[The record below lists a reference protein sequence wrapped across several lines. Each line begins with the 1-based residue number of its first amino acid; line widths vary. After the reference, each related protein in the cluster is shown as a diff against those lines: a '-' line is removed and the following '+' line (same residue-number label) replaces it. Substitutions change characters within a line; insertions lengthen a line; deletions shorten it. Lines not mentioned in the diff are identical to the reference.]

1 MRPFKPHP
9 IIQHFTQLVRMK
21 DLPSAMNAL
30 SSLDN
35 HGLRADPVAYAD
47 LVKLCIANRAVRQGR
62 LVHLHIHADAVSP
75 ETFLDNNLLNM
86 YVKFGLLDDARA
98 LFDAMPERNV
108 VSWTTMVSAYA
119 RARASSEE
127 SVKLLNLM
135 RGEGVAPNM
144 FTYSSVLRAAVAAR
158 EPRMLEQIHCGAI
171 KHGLESDVFVR
182 SALIDAYAKLGDPA
196 DGFRVF
202 NEMETGD
209 VFVWNSII
217 GGFAQNGR
225 CDEALCLFV
234 EMKRA
239 GFRSS
244 QATLT
249 SALRACTGSARM
261 EMGRQVHAHVVKF
274 GPAAA
279 RDLILNNAVVDMYCK
294 CGSTNEAG
302 AAFAR
307 MRVRDVVS
315 WSAMISGL
323 AQNGRS
329 GDALELFESMKENGP
344 RPNHVTMV
352 GVLFA
357 CSHAGLVDEGR
368 LYFDS
373 MRTLF
378 DVEPGREHYGC
389 MVDLLGRAGRLDE
402 ALKLIEEMEIT
413 PDSVIWRTLLGAC
426 KVHKNTSLA
435 KRVAHRILE
444 LEPDDEGAYVL
455 LSNTFAGARRWEGV
469 ETVRGAMRDRGVK
482 KREPGCSWVEEEM
495 RIHAFVAGDDSHPE
509 MASIIGELKRL
520 FSRIGDAGYVADAEL
535 ALHDMEAEQR
545 EESMRYH
552 SEKLAVAFAM
562 TRAVAGKPIRVVKNL
577 RTCGDCHAFA
587 KMVSMVEGRDIVIR
601 DAVRFHHFRGGA
613 CSCGDYW

>member
-1 MRPFKPHP
+1 
-9 IIQHFTQLVRMK
+9 MK
-21 DLPSAMNAL
+21 DLPSAINAL

-47 LVKLCIANRAVRQGR
+47 LVKLCIANRAAR
-62 LVHLHIHADAVSP
+62 HLHIHADAAPP

-127 SVKLLNLM
+127 SVKLLKMM

-158 EPRMLEQIHCGAI
+158 EPRMLGQIHCGAI

-182 SALIDAYAKLGDPA
+182 SALIDAYAKLGDPG
-196 DGFRVF
+196 DGFR
-202 NEMETGD
+202 
-209 VFVWNSII
+209 
-217 GGFAQNGR
+217 GFAQNGR
-225 CDEALCLFV
+225 CDEALRLFV

-294 CGSTNEAG
+294 CGSTDEAG

-307 MRVRDVVS
+307 MRVRDVIS
-315 WSAMISGL
+315 WSAMIAGL

-329 GDALELFESMKENGP
+329 GDALELFESMRENEP
-344 RPNHVTMV
+344 RPNHITMV

-402 ALKLIEEMEIT
+402 ALKLIEEMEIA
-413 PDSVIWRTLLGAC
+413 PDGVIWRTLLGAC

-435 KRVAHRILE
+435 KHVAHRILE

-455 LSNTFAGARRWEGV
+455 LSNTFAGARRWEGA

-495 RIHAFVAGDDSHPE
+495 RIHAFVAGDDSLPE
-509 MASIIGELKRL
+509 MESIIGELKRL
-520 FSRIGDAGYVADAEL
+520 LSRIGDAGYVADAEL

-562 TRAVAGKPIRVVKNL
+562 TRAVVGKPIRVVKNL
-577 RTCGDCHAFA
+577 RTCADCHAFA
-587 KMVSMVEGRDIVIR
+587 KMGHKPINP
-601 DAVRFHHFRGGA
+601 
-613 CSCGDYW
+613 